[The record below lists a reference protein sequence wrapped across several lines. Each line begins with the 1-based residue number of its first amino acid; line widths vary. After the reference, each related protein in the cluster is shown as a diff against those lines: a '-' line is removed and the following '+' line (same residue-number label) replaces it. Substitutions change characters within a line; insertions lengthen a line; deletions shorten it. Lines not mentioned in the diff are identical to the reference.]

1 MQRET
6 HPCPLSVSSSP
17 EQEQESLH
25 QAEQRCIQLEA
36 QVVGLEER
44 LEQEEGA
51 AAQLASQR
59 HRLEAECCSLRRD
72 LEELENTLTSVEE
85 DKQVGPSWL
94 QWRDCSYEVFPCC
107 KSCISS
113 LENIKLNYWNI
124 SGFRAEERTYGSYG
138 DQSRF

>member
-25 QAEQRCIQLEA
+25 QAEQRCVQLEV

-51 AAQLASQR
+51 AAQLVSQR

-72 LEELENTLTSVEE
+72 LEELENTLTSVEK
-85 DKQVGPSWL
+85 DKQVGLRFTRWL
-94 QWRDCSYEVFPCC
+94 TC
-107 KSCISS
+107 
-113 LENIKLNYWNI
+113 
-124 SGFRAEERTYGSYG
+124 A
-138 DQSRF
+138 

>member
-85 DKQVGPSWL
+85 DKQVGLSCYSGGTAL
-94 QWRDCSYEVFPCC
+94 MRFFHVVNHASVVWR
-107 KSCISS
+107 IS
-113 LENIKLNYWNI
+113 N
-124 SGFRAEERTYGSYG
+124 
-138 DQSRF
+138 